1 MLSRVA
7 ESILWMNR
15 YIERMEN
22 NARFLDVNF
31 NLALDLPPELRQQ
44 WKPFIQI
51 SGAETLFDQLYDE
64 YSQDNVISFICF
76 DERNHSS
83 ILSCITRSRENART
97 MRGNLTKE
105 IWEHINAVYHMV
117 IQFKRD
123 NPTLNND
130 PRAFVDRIK
139 QASQLYYGIHDNTVT
154 QNEAWHFGKLGTYL
168 ERADNI
174 SRILDVKYHIL
185 LPSVN
190 SVGTTL
196 DWIQWVALLKS
207 ASAFNM
213 YSRKHGQV
221 KPYNVA
227 EFLVLDREFPRS
239 INYCLDKV
247 NQSLHAIS
255 ENYQTGFSNRPEK
268 LIGMLLSE
276 ISFSGMEDIFRQG
289 LHEFLDLTQL
299 KIIEIANAVHE
310 TYFSLKN

>member
-22 NARFLDVNF
+22 TARFLDVNF
-31 NLALDLPPELRQQ
+31 NLALDLPPELKQQ
-44 WKPFIQI
+44 WKPLIQTT
-51 SGAETLFDQLYDE
+51 GAVELFE
-64 YSQDNVISFICF
+64 EFYSDYTAENVISFLCF
-76 DERNHSS
+76 DENNPSS
-83 ILSCITRSRENART
+83 ILGCITKARENARM
-97 MRGNLTKE
+97 MRSILTKE
-105 IWEHINAVYHMV
+105 IWEHINAVYHLV
-117 IQFKRD
+117 QHFKKEGV
-123 NPTLNND
+123 TLNQD
-130 PRAFVDRIK
+130 PRIFVEKIK
-139 QASQLYYGIHDNTVT
+139 QASQLYYGINDNTVS

-168 ERADNI
+168 ERVDNI

-213 YSRKHGQV
+213 YSRKYGQV
-221 KPYNVA
+221 KPFHVA
-227 EFLVLDREFPRS
+227 EFLLLDREFPRS
-239 INYCLDKV
+239 IYYCLDQANK
-247 NQSLHAIS
+247 SLHAIS
-255 ENYQTGFSNRPEK
+255 ENYRSGFSNPAEK
-268 LIGMLLSE
+268 LIGLALSE
-276 ISFSGMEDIFRQG
+276 MSYSGIDDIFQQG

-299 KIIEIANAVHE
+299 KIIEIGNAIHE

>member
-1 MLSRVA
+1 MLSRLA
-7 ESILWMNR
+7 ESVLWMNR

-44 WKPFIQI
+44 WKPLIQT
-51 SGAETLFDQLYDE
+51 SGAEKLFEELYNE
-64 YSQDNVISFICF
+64 YNQENVISFICF
-76 DERNHSS
+76 DERNSSS
-83 ILSCITRSRENART
+83 ILSCITHARENARLL
-97 MRGNLTKE
+97 RSSLTKE
-105 IWEHINAVYHMV
+105 IWEHINSVYHKV
-117 IQFKRD
+117 WLHKKE
-123 NPTLNND
+123 NATLTDD
-130 PRAFVDRIK
+130 PRSFVSDIK
-139 QASQLYYGIHDNTVT
+139 QASQLYYGINDNTVS

-213 YSRKHGQV
+213 YSRKFGEV
-221 KPYNVA
+221 KPYHVA
-227 EFLVLDREFPRS
+227 EFLVMDPEFPRS
-239 INYCLDKV
+239 IYYCLEKA

-255 ENYQTGFSNRPEK
+255 ENFKSGFSNQAEK
-268 LIGMLLSE
+268 LIGILISE
-276 ISFSGMEDIFRQG
+276 ISYSGIDDIFRQG

-299 KIIEIANAVHE
+299 KIIDIGNAVHE
-310 TYFSLKN
+310 TYFSLKH

>member
-31 NLALDLPPELRQQ
+31 NLALDLPPELKQQ
-44 WKPFIQI
+44 WEPLIKT
-51 SGAETLFDQLYDE
+51 SAAEEQFQELYAE
-64 YSQDNVISFICF
+64 YNQENVIAYICF
-76 DERNHSS
+76 DERNDSS
-83 ILSCITRSRENART
+83 ILSCITRARENART
-97 MRGNLTKE
+97 MRSILTKE

-117 IQFKRD
+117 LNYKRD
-123 NPTLNND
+123 DANLRQD
-130 PRAFVDRIK
+130 PRAFVDEIK
-139 QASQLYYGIHDNTVT
+139 QGSQLYYGINDHTVS
-154 QNEAWHFGKLGTYL
+154 QNEAWHFGRLGTYL

-190 SVGTTL
+190 AVGTTL

-213 YSRKHGQV
+213 YSRKYGQV

-227 EFLVLDREFPRS
+227 EFLILDPDFPRS
-239 INYCLDKV
+239 IYYCLNKA
-247 NQSLHAIS
+247 NQSLHYIS
-255 ENYQTGFSNRPEK
+255 ENFKTGFSNEPEK
-268 LIGMLLSE
+268 LIGKILSE
-276 ISFSGMEDIFRQG
+276 MSFSGMDDIFQKG
-289 LHEFLDLTQL
+289 LHEFLDLSQQ
-299 KIIEIANAVHE
+299 KIIEISGAIHE